1 MNNSD
6 DPLLVY
12 DGTDG
17 PRTFRL
23 TGASIQI
30 GRDAQADLT
39 LSDRSLSTR
48 HCKIEPT
55 QTGYKV
61 VDLGS
66 RNGTY
71 VNDTMVEQRELYDG
85 DEIRVG
91 RRKIRYV
98 ESGEAETL
106 YAQVSMLARRVHG
119 RFGVDG
125 LRSAAARFSTTAGKL
140 GVAGLLVDSEEIRAA
155 QKMQGVMRAMVERRK
170 PQGIFEQIVD
180 TLIDFTGAERG
191 FFILHPS
198 LGKRT
203 KRGKGRKKKKA
214 AKRKSERT
222 VVAARNFDKE
232 GVRDALAKISSTI
245 DREVFEKG
253 DPVIVTDASLDERYN
268 ENESIVDM
276 RLRSILAV
284 PVRGPGGPVGTIYL
298 DNPLRARRVP
308 RAPPAAHSDVRRP
321 GGGRPSKRQAAHRER
336 ATPRGADH
344 GQGRGGGAEP
354 DPL

>member
-23 TGASIQI
+23 TGATIQI
-30 GRDAQADLT
+30 GRDAKADLT

-48 HCKIEPT
+48 HCRIEPT

-71 VNDTMVEQRELYDG
+71 VNDTLVEQRELYDG

-91 RRKIRYV
+91 RRKIKDV
-98 ESGEAETL
+98 EAGEAETL
-106 YAQVSMLARRVHG
+106 YAQVTMLARRVHG
-119 RFGVDG
+119 RFGVGG
-125 LRSAAARFSTTAGKL
+125 LRSAAARFSTTAGTL

-198 LGKRT
+198 SRSVK
-203 KRGKGRKKKKA
+203 RKKRRKK
-214 AKRKSERT
+214 E
-222 VVAARNFDKE
+222 
-232 GVRDALAKISSTI
+232 
-245 DREVFEKG
+245 
-253 DPVIVTDASLDERYN
+253 
-268 ENESIVDM
+268 
-276 RLRSILAV
+276 
-284 PVRGPGGPVGTIYL
+284 
-298 DNPLRARRVP
+298 
-308 RAPPAAHSDVRRP
+308 
-321 GGGRPSKRQAAHRER
+321 
-336 ATPRGADH
+336 
-344 GQGRGGGAEP
+344 
-354 DPL
+354 